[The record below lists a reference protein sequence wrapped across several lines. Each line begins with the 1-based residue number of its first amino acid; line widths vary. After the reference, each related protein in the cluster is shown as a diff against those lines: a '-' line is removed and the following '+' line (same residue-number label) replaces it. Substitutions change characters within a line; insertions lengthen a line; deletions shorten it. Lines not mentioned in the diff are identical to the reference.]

1 MIKVLGCI
9 SVNSRFQYYTTY
21 TRCHYGV
28 NVVKGTEDFPVL
40 LFWQLP
46 LNFKLKKKNLK
57 ICLKKQVLTKTFIYL
72 Y

>member
-28 NVVKGTEDFPVL
+28 NMVKGTEDFPVL

-46 LNFKLKKKNLK
+46 LNFKLKKKKSQNLF
-57 ICLKKQVLTKTFIYL
+57 KKASID
-72 Y
+72 